1 MSEKI
6 LDIFHHLK
14 NKRKN
19 FIYTWAQAL
28 GPVKKSKTP
37 SIIHELGVS
46 PEWDTNNIKHNHN
59 RHVVSKY
66 ITNLDGPLP

>member
-46 PEWDTNNIKHNHN
+46 PE
-59 RHVVSKY
+59 
-66 ITNLDGPLP
+66 